1 MSQRTL
7 AGLLAVPLLAALWLS
22 ALFVPLPYVTYEPG
36 LTVDVLGEQDG
47 RELVQVSGHP
57 EHRADGEL
65 RLTTVLVSRPG
76 ARVNLFEVLAGW
88 LDRDDAVLPYEAVY
102 APDTT
107 REQAE
112 FEGAVQMVSSQ
123 DAAVAAALRL
133 LGHEVT
139 EAVEVL
145 SVDAEM
151 PAAGKLEVG
160 DVLVRVGD
168 REVSTAQD
176 VVEAVEAVRPG
187 EPLEFVVRRAGE
199 EQQVS
204 VVPADV
210 DGAPRVGIAPG
221 PGFEFPFEV
230 SVGVDS
236 NIGGS
241 SAGLV
246 FALAVYDT
254 LTPGSLVDGEVVAGS
269 GTMSAAGEVG
279 PIGGISQKIAAAR
292 EDDARLFLV
301 PPGNCAEAVQAE
313 AGDMRL
319 VRADT
324 LQSTVEALQTWS
336 EDREA
341 DLPTCERNSDG

>member
-7 AGLLAVPLLAALWLS
+7 AGLLAVPLLAALWLA
-22 ALFVPLPYVTYEPG
+22 ALFTPLPYVTYEPG
-36 LTVDVLGEQDG
+36 LTVDVLGQHDG
-47 RELVQVSGHP
+47 RHLVQVSGHP
-57 EHRADGEL
+57 EYREDGEI

-76 ARVNLFEVLAGW
+76 ARINLFEVLAGW

-102 APDTT
+102 APDIT

-133 LGHEVT
+133 LGHEVS

-145 SVDAEM
+145 SVDEQM
-151 PAAGKLEVG
+151 PAAGRLEVG
-160 DVLVRVGD
+160 DVLLRVGGQD
-168 REVSTAQD
+168 VATAQD
-176 VVEAVEAVRPG
+176 VVAAVEAVRPG
-187 EPLEFVVRRAGE
+187 DPLELVVRRGGE
-199 EQQVS
+199 EQRVT

-210 DGAPRVGIAPG
+210 DGAPRVGIVPG
-221 PGFEFPFEV
+221 PGFEFPFDV
-230 SVGVDS
+230 TVGVDS

-254 LTPGSLVDGEVVAGS
+254 LTEGSLVDGEIIAGS
-269 GTMSAAGEVG
+269 GTMTADGEVG

-301 PPGNCAEAVQAE
+301 PPGNCDEAVQSE
-313 AGDMRL
+313 PGDVRL

-324 LQSTVEALQTWS
+324 LQSTVEALKTWS
-336 EDREA
+336 EDRDA